1 MKDPEGLIIANVNG
15 IEWHLEDRGLVE
27 VLQPF
32 SHGGGERRLYGTYPF
47 RAGRVFVKSFL
58 EKGFLGTIRNR
69 VHPRGRIEYLMS
81 RKLTSLGI
89 STPLSYGYG
98 RGPGTSCAAH
108 EYIDGESFID
118 VFHRSRQ
125 REKLIAALAALL
137 RALEEHHVLHNDL
150 HLNNVLVSKGRLY
163 LIDLHKMKIKGSFA
177 PGDEISNLSHA
188 LAMAY
193 WTMTPDEKETFFRYY
208 GKEGIRDEVERTLRA
223 MHMRWILRKQRR
235 AFENTSKTRWE
246 GKCLYVLGREDRSR
260 GTYVETVKKDTKVT
274 VERYTD
280 HLRKI
285 YGGRRRLKRAWKAH
299 IALVYLD
306 LPLIPDTFHLVMP
319 ALSRPGYIAME
330 DLGGR
335 GEELDRH
342 VDRVYDGASGRQRK
356 ALADSL
362 ALFLKGA
369 LRTGVV
375 HRDLKACNVFRLND
389 GTFRFLDVEDISFRE
404 ADGDALH
411 RMLLQLNTTL
421 PRRIATR
428 DRLRFLARLT
438 SSSGLDRR
446 QLLEK
451 VARDSTGREIVYQG
465 TEGLKIESW

>member
-1 MKDPEGLIIANVNG
+1 MKDPEGLTNASING

-58 EKGFLGTIRNR
+58 EKGLLGALRNR

-81 RKLTSLGI
+81 RKLASLGI
-89 STPLSYGYG
+89 STPASYGYG
-98 RGPGTSCAAH
+98 SGPGRSCVVH
-108 EYIDGESFID
+108 EYIEGESFID
-118 VFHRSRQ
+118 VFHRSGD
-125 REKLIAALAALL
+125 REKLIAALAQLL
-137 RALEEHHVLHNDL
+137 KALEEHHVLHNDL
-150 HLNNVLVSKGRLY
+150 HLNNVLVAKGRRY
-163 LIDLHKMKIKGSFA
+163 LIDLHKMKIKGSFTRT
-177 PGDEISNLSHA
+177 DEISNLSHA

-193 WTMTPDEKETFFRYY
+193 WTMTPDEKETFFRRY
-208 GKEGIRDEVERTLRA
+208 GKDGIRDEAERTLRA

-235 AFENTSKTRWE
+235 AFENTSKTGWE
-246 GKCLYVLGREDRSR
+246 GQYLYVLGRQDRGR
-260 GTYVETVKKDTKVT
+260 GAFVETLKKDAKVT
-274 VERYTD
+274 VERYAD
-280 HLRKI
+280 HVRKI
-285 YGGRRRLKRAWKAH
+285 YAGRRRLRRAWKAH
-299 IALVYLD
+299 IALVYLN
-306 LPLIPDTFHLVMP
+306 LPLIPDTFCLAMP
-319 ALSRPGYIAME
+319 ALFRRGYIAME
-330 DLGGR
+330 DLGER

-342 VDRVYDGASGRQRK
+342 VDRVYDRASDRQRK
-356 ALADSL
+356 VLADSL

-375 HRDLKACNVFRLND
+375 HRDLKACNVFRLDD

-404 ADGDALH
+404 VDGDVLH

-451 VARDSTGREIVYQG
+451 VARDSAGREIVYQG
-465 TEGLKIESW
+465 AHGLKVESW